1 MELPNFLKT
10 QIREGKAVLVLGAG
24 ASQGATQTDGA
35 KPPDGPQLGRLIAN
49 HFLGDRFPTSSL
61 SQISEYAISESS
73 LAEVQEFIRNIFE
86 NLEPATFHRLIP
98 KFRWHGLATTNYD
111 RIIEKAYE
119 VERERLQ
126 VVQPIISN
134 GDGIQ
139 DALRT
144 PDGVLLL
151 KLHGCIS
158 RTVSNECPLI
168 LTTDQY
174 VQYKVGRSR
183 LFTTL
188 QEWAYDRPLV
198 FIGHSIQDPDLRA
211 ILLELSVLGERR
223 ARYFGVVPDVDKIIS
238 RYWESKKLTLLKG
251 NCQEFLETLDRDI
264 PANVRVLSSL
274 LRTQENHPVAERF
287 KSTDTVLSDT
297 CLSFLTKNA
306 QYVRGATSEHVEPRN
321 FYRGLSSGWGAI
333 EQNLDVHRKLADT
346 ILTDVVLAEPGDRPD
361 EVEIILIK
369 GHAGS
374 GKSVLLRR
382 IAWDAAHD
390 YNAVAVMLQPQ
401 GSLVPNAIR
410 ELLGA
415 IDDRLYLFIDDA
427 ADRAQEIM
435 NLGQEIGNEEGKRL
449 TVLLAERSNEWNIGG
464 SSVDPYL
471 SEEYLVPYLEA
482 AEINGLIDL
491 LAQHHALGTLE
502 QSSPDERFA
511 AFDQRAGRQLLVA
524 LHEATLGRPFED
536 IIKDEY
542 ENIVPLEAQD
552 IYLSICVMNRLNVPV
567 RAGLIARLHDIPFE
581 YFRQHF
587 FRPLE
592 HVVQTSYDS
601 LLHDYTYAARH
612 PQIAEI
618 AFQRVLVDVEQRLDK
633 YLRCLK
639 ALNIDYTSDEKAFRQ
654 MVRGRAVQD
663 LFPSSEMAR
672 HIFKVARDTV
682 GADPFLLQQIA
693 LYEMNSPNGSL
704 NRAAELLDQA
714 AGDAPYDLS
723 IKHSKAELL
732 LRLADIARMPL
743 ERDQRLREAMRLASS
758 LRDARRGRAS
768 GSYAFHTIV
777 KIGLKRLE
785 GLLDDTVP
793 TVSEET
799 VSSAIRSV
807 EGSLLDGLQRF
818 PDDSY
823 LLTSEAQ
830 LATLLNDSGRAI
842 SAMRSAFKTNPR
854 NGAIAVRL
862 AKSLE
867 ADDDP
872 AGARRT
878 LQTGLDNKPGDKKL
892 HYSLARFLM
901 RHDPQATDEIE
912 YHLQRS
918 FTSGDSNYDAQ
929 LLYAR
934 QLFVRGDVNGAKER
948 FRTLAAAKVGPDI
961 RSRMRYPLEG
971 WFSGRVVR
979 LEATYCFVTRDGVGD
994 WIFVHRSA
1002 VDPALWT
1009 TLGVG
1014 SRVRFHIAFTMKGPA
1029 GADLAPE
1036 TVDY

>member
-1 MELPNFLKT
+1 MKLPNFLKT
-10 QIREGKAVLVLGAG
+10 QIREGKVVLVLGAG

-35 KPPDGPQLGRLIAN
+35 EPPDGPQLGRLIADR
-49 HFLGDRFPTSSL
+49 FLGDRFPTSSL

-86 NLEPATFHRLIP
+86 SLKPSTFHRLIP

-119 VERERLQ
+119 AEGERRQ

-134 GDGIQ
+134 GDRIQ
-139 DALRT
+139 DALRV

-158 RTVSNECPLI
+158 RTVSDECPLI

-211 ILLELSVLGERR
+211 ILLELSGLGERR
-223 ARYFGVVPDVDKIIS
+223 ARYFGVVPDVDKITS

-264 PANVRVLSSL
+264 PANVRVLSNL
-274 LRTQENHPVAERF
+274 LRTQESHPIAGRF
-287 KSTDTVLSDT
+287 KSTDTVLSDM
-297 CLSFLTKNA
+297 CLSFLTNDV
-306 QYVRGATSEHVEPRN
+306 QYVRGATSEHVEPKN

-333 EQNLDVHRKLADT
+333 EQNLDVRRKLVDT
-346 ILTDVVLAEPGDRPD
+346 ILTDAVLAEPGDRPD

-382 IAWDAAHD
+382 IAWEAAHD
-390 YNAVAVMLQPQ
+390 YNAVAVILQPQ

-427 ADRAQEIM
+427 AGRAREIM
-435 NLGQEIGNEEGKRL
+435 TLVQEIGNEGKRL
-449 TVLLAERSNEWNIGG
+449 TVLIAERSNEWNIGG

-471 SEEYLVPYLEA
+471 SEQYLVPYLEA

-542 ENIVPLEAQD
+542 DNIVPLEAQD
-552 IYLSICVMNRLNVPV
+552 MYLSICVMNRLNIPV
-567 RAGLIARLHDIPFE
+567 RAGLIARLHNIPFE

-612 PQIAEI
+612 SQIAEI

-639 ALNIDYTSDEKAFRQ
+639 ALNIDY
-654 MVRGRAVQD
+654 
-663 LFPSSEMAR
+663 
-672 HIFKVARDTV
+672 
-682 GADPFLLQQIA
+682 
-693 LYEMNSPNGSL
+693 
-704 NRAAELLDQA
+704 
-714 AGDAPYDLS
+714 
-723 IKHSKAELL
+723 
-732 LRLADIARMPL
+732 
-743 ERDQRLREAMRLASS
+743 
-758 LRDARRGRAS
+758 
-768 GSYAFHTIV
+768 IV
-777 KIGLKRLE
+777 
-785 GLLDDTVP
+785 
-793 TVSEET
+793 
-799 VSSAIRSV
+799 
-807 EGSLLDGLQRF
+807 
-818 PDDSY
+818 
-823 LLTSEAQ
+823 
-830 LATLLNDSGRAI
+830 
-842 SAMRSAFKTNPR
+842 M
-854 NGAIAVRL
+854 
-862 AKSLE
+862 
-867 ADDDP
+867 
-872 AGARRT
+872 
-878 LQTGLDNKPGDKKL
+878 
-892 HYSLARFLM
+892 
-901 RHDPQATDEIE
+901 
-912 YHLQRS
+912 
-918 FTSGDSNYDAQ
+918 
-929 LLYAR
+929 
-934 QLFVRGDVNGAKER
+934 
-948 FRTLAAAKVGPDI
+948 
-961 RSRMRYPLEG
+961 
-971 WFSGRVVR
+971 
-979 LEATYCFVTRDGVGD
+979 TR
-994 WIFVHRSA
+994 
-1002 VDPALWT
+1002 
-1009 TLGVG
+1009 
-1014 SRVRFHIAFTMKGPA
+1014 
-1029 GADLAPE
+1029 
-1036 TVDY
+1036 